1 MRADEF
7 ITEGGPPRGK
17 MDKDHENA
25 TGTGGSVIARD
36 VGGYDRVYHMNR
48 LAMAMAMSDGKS
60 TKAVK
65 MDVAS
70 PVEKFNSYHPYTDE
84 EHNMIQSALKTIPS
98 EHHKMAKRGKSSEPD
113 DTNKTSPV
121 MGFAGYGEKKSQ
133 KAGPVK
139 KK

>member
-1 MRADEF
+1 MRAKEF
-7 ITEGGPPRGK
+7 INEGGPARAK

-36 VGGYDRVYHMNR
+36 KGGYDRTYHQNR
-48 LAMAMAMSDGKS
+48 LGMAMAMSDGKS

-65 MDVAS
+65 MNAAS

-98 EHHKMAKRGKSSEPD
+98 EHHKMAKRGKSSESEGVH
-113 DTNKTSPV
+113 KISPV
-121 MGFAGYGEKKSQ
+121 SGFKGFGK
-133 KAGPVK
+133 
-139 KK
+139 

>member
-1 MRADEF
+1 MRANEF
-7 ITEGGPPRGK
+7 ITEGGPKRSK
-17 MDKDHENA
+17 MHKDHENA

-36 VGGYDRVYHMNR
+36 VGGYDRIYHMNR
-48 LAMAMAMSDGKS
+48 LGMAMAMSNGKS

-65 MDVAS
+65 MDAAS

-113 DTNKTSPV
+113 DTHKVSPV
-121 MGFAGYGEKKSQ
+121 LGFSGFKK
-133 KAGPVK
+133 PK
-139 KK
+139 KKK

>member
-1 MRADEF
+1 MH
-7 ITEGGPPRGK
+7 P
-17 MDKDHENA
+17 DHENA
-25 TGTGGSVIARD
+25 SSTGGSTIARD

-48 LAMAMAMSDGKS
+48 LGMAMAMSDGKN

-98 EHHKMAKRGKSSEPD
+98 ESHKMAKRGKSSEPE
-113 DTNKTSPV
+113 DTHKHSPM
-121 MGFAGYGEKKSQ
+121 MGFSGYGEK
-133 KAGPVK
+133 PK
-139 KK
+139 KKK